1 MKPVFNLL
9 ERYLAPSLIKYYLI
23 GGLAVALHLL
33 MVVCMVELWQLK
45 SPIANAIA
53 FVLATIFSNIANTYW
68 SFDARVTG
76 KILIRFWI
84 VATFGLVL
92 AILIS
97 SLANHMH
104 LHYLIGTF
112 MVVLVTPIISYTLH
126 KNWTY
131 K

>member
-33 MVVCMVELWQLK
+33 MVVCMVELWQIK
-45 SPIANAIA
+45 STIANAIA

-68 SFDARVTG
+68 SFEARVTG

-104 LHYLIGTF
+104 LHYLIGTL